1 MLRRILVESSM
12 INMVMLLEQDR
23 RIDDCYL
30 DFDEEPEAFG
40 DRGVE
45 LLQRME
51 VKKEGAMGKRKSS

>member
-23 RIDDCYL
+23 RIDDLYI
-30 DFDEEPEAFG
+30 DVDEEPVAFG

-45 LLQRME
+45 LLQRTE